1 MRTMNISPRRRSLR
15 AFLLLVHALL
25 DPMQVEKAFCCMLI
39 GIVTM
44 EDLRKFEDRVDSKLS
59 ENKAR
64 LDSTEEKLNSFTET
78 YTKDRETDMMV
89 RPAQEIPFIIQS
101 I

>member
-1 MRTMNISPRRRSLR
+1 
-15 AFLLLVHALL
+15 
-25 DPMQVEKAFCCMLI
+25 
-39 GIVTM
+39 M

-101 I
+101 V